1 MMGKGW
7 IYHRGD
13 IYYADLGYRTGSEQ
27 GGRRPVVVVQNDTGN
42 FYSPTVTV
50 VPLTSNL
57 KKLNM
62 PTHYIL
68 KNVPGLKKTSMALA
82 EAIDTIDKQWILK
95 YIGSINE
102 EQLQGVY
109 RALESHFG
117 YEIPVC
123 VEAP

>member
-1 MMGKGW
+1 MMGKEL

-82 EAIDTIDKQWILK
+82 EAIDTIDKCWIERF
-95 YIGSINE
+95 IGRISE
-102 EQLQGVY
+102 EQMKGIDEAVS
-109 RALESHFG
+109 RHIGFCV
-117 YEIPVC
+117 PKC